1 MWSGRCFSFPW
12 DFKITIRMETLFSQV
27 FVLCLQ
33 DKKVGKVQLKLLHP
47 GKCPVKFSF
56 YKRVELSYKLDLE
69 ILNNKEAENFDIY
82 YKRKTIS
89 LP

>member
-47 GKCPVKFSF
+47 GKCPVTFSF
-56 YKRVELSYKLDLE
+56 YKRVELSYKLELE

-89 LP
+89 FP